1 MFQRISLLWV
11 GLSTMDIALI
21 ALSCVTAGAL
31 YAAFLT

>member
-11 GLSTMDIALI
+11 GLSKMDIALI
-21 ALSCVTAGAL
+21 GLSCVTAGAL